1 MTEREFIERYT
12 FDASSDLLGEGGFG
26 RVYRA
31 YDNYEHEYVALKMQ
45 DVNPQYPELRLR
57 NEYEKVQRFT
67 HPYIARYKAC
77 YTLNSF
83 KGETDVAVMKYYEAG
98 SLDKLMTKG
107 ALSFEQR
114 CSMLEHIL
122 EGIDFLHNNGIIHRD
137 LKPQNILIV
146 EHDGKYAP
154 LITDFGISKQLDKGQ
169 SSAVSNS
176 ILGGT
181 RNYASPEQLKESKIK
196 KNTDLW
202 SFGIIAYEMFAEALP
217 FNCGTFS
224 PTSEEGR
231 SEYLRQ
237 VKSGI
242 LPDALNGVPEPW
254 QTLIRACLVVD
265 NEKRVGHVKDC
276 FDIINGGCNGVDD
289 SGDTL
294 CDDEVVV
301 TSDDT
306 IVSEPEEQPNVVVV
320 EQGSVDVK
328 EKGGKKRKRFLPWLV
343 IALVVTIFAFAIPIV
358 KRVIED
364 KPVVLELIQDGSNE
378 PIQDVSMTV
387 VEGGD
392 KLYELS
398 EYDNE
403 EVENDGI
410 LDKSNEVS
418 SQVDKIDDTRLGVPI
433 PVAQPQKAQVQVE
446 TDVLDIVSNNDKMR
460 TDIVFNDTGDFD
472 LDIVTDETAKTE
484 PEEEIFVTVEEM
496 PTFQGGGLPEFRNW
510 VQKNVDYPQ
519 IALENGIQGNV
530 VVQFVV
536 DTNGR
541 LINFRILQ
549 SPDKTLSDATIAV
562 LEEANKLGKKGWK
575 PGKKGGKTV
584 KVSFTLPVSFFI
596 YK

>member
-98 SLDKLMTKG
+98 SLDKLMAKG

-202 SFGIIAYEMFAEALP
+202 SFGIIAYEMFTGALP

-237 VKSGI
+237 VKSGV

-254 QTLIRACLVVD
+254 QRLIRACLVVD
-265 NEKRVGHVKDC
+265 NSKRVCYVKDC
-276 FDIINGGCNGVDD
+276 FEIINGGCNSIDKN
-289 SGDTL
+289 SDTL
-294 CDDEVVV
+294 CEGEVVV
-301 TSDDT
+301 SSDET
-306 IVSEPEEQPNVVVV
+306 IVSEPEEKPNVVVV
-320 EQGSVDVK
+320 EQGNIDVK
-328 EKGGKKRKRFLPWLV
+328 KSGKKRNIFPNQIEFRANYMKGLSSIGGKIVITPEQLIFNPHYFNLDNRNRTYYIKNIAGYKKGFLTSMIIYFV
-343 IALVVTIFAFAIPIV
+343 
-358 KRVIED
+358 
-364 KPVVLELIQDGSNE
+364 DGSK
-378 PIQDVSMTV
+378 IRLTV
-387 VEGGD
+387 QNKQTIID
-392 KLYELS
+392 EL
-398 EYDNE
+398 EARRQALL
-403 EVENDGI
+403 ND
-410 LDKSNEVS
+410 
-418 SQVDKIDDTRLGVPI
+418 
-433 PVAQPQKAQVQVE
+433 
-446 TDVLDIVSNNDKMR
+446 
-460 TDIVFNDTGDFD
+460 
-472 LDIVTDETAKTE
+472 
-484 PEEEIFVTVEEM
+484 
-496 PTFQGGGLPEFRNW
+496 
-510 VQKNVDYPQ
+510 
-519 IALENGIQGNV
+519 
-530 VVQFVV
+530 
-536 DTNGR
+536 
-541 LINFRILQ
+541 
-549 SPDKTLSDATIAV
+549 
-562 LEEANKLGKKGWK
+562 
-575 PGKKGGKTV
+575 
-584 KVSFTLPVSFFI
+584 
-596 YK
+596 